1 MTATTTT
8 TTTTAAGPHW
18 ICPAYG
24 APDAS
29 SECSRVAGYYSVAA
43 LIVFSTAYAAAQSR
57 AA

>member
-1 MTATTTT
+1 MTEATTIP
-8 TTTTAAGPHW
+8 TTAAGPQW

-24 APDAS
+24 APGAT

-43 LIVFSTAYAAAQSR
+43 LTVFSAAYAAPESR

>member
-1 MTATTTT
+1 MTETNT

-24 APDAS
+24 APDAT
-29 SECSRVAGYYSVAA
+29 SECSRVAGYYSVTA
-43 LIVFSTAYAAAQSR
+43 LTVFSAAYAAPQSQ